1 MRMLANRRDIICGV
15 TLTSNLE
22 LEAGMGS
29 IVKELIGEE
38 KAEQLGNI
46 LAEVADELS
55 KKIIE
60 DIKKDGHGVTIVDE
74 LNNVTTT
81 HAPKEKDVDF
91 EAIDKTSP
99 EQAEAI
105 NEALKNVEIPK
116 SREKESMV
124 DTFDRMIKD
133 GELEDLPDA
142 IKNNIKSD
150 LQEVE
155 DRMNQGEHPANI
167 LTELIGEVVF
177 GIPKEESKKILKDLE
192 K

>member
-1 MRMLANRRDIICGV
+1 MRMLVNKRDVVCGV
-15 TLTSNLE
+15 TLSNELE
-22 LEAGMGS
+22 LEAGIGS
-29 IVKELIGEE
+29 IVEELIGKE
-38 KAEQLGNI
+38 KAEQLKDMLI
-46 LAEVADELS
+46 EVADALS
-55 KKIIE
+55 KKIVE
-60 DIKKDGHGVTIVDE
+60 DMKRDGHGVTIVDE

-81 HAPKEKDVDF
+81 HAPRETNIDF
-91 EAIDKTSP
+91 ESSVKPNHTIGKDEAK
-99 EQAEAI
+99 AI
-105 NEALKNVEIPK
+105 NEALKDVNKP
-116 SREKESMV
+116 KESMV
-124 DTFDRMIKD
+124 DTFERMIND
-133 GELEDLPDA
+133 GELEDLPDE

>member
-1 MRMLANRRDIICGV
+1 MRMLANRRDVICGV
-15 TLTSNLE
+15 TLTNELE

-38 KAEQLGNI
+38 KAEQLKDM
-46 LAEVADELS
+46 LVEVADALS
-55 KKIIE
+55 KRIVE
-60 DIKKDGHGVTIVDE
+60 DMKKDGHGVTIVDE

-81 HAPKEKDVDF
+81 HAPKETNIDF

-105 NEALKNVEIPK
+105 NEALKNVEMPK

-124 DTFDRMIKD
+124 DTFDRMIKN